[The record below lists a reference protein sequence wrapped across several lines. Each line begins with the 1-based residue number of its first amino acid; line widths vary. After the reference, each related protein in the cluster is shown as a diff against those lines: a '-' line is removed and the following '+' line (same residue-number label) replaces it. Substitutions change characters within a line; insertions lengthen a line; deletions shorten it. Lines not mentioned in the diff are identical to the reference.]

1 MSCELGLAEKKKK
14 KKKNRITRITA
25 ETWLHT
31 NHYSGEGIDNP
42 LQCSCLGNPTDR
54 GAWNTTVHGVA
65 RVRHNLATKPLPP
78 EGLPKCWIKS
88 QECFM
93 FEENRLDQRH
103 EPRVHRA
110 DSFLMDSCLD
120 RKLTFSVVWPHLLNF
135 SSSVI
140 LIFVCL
146 SLSKRRPSFTPPQIF
161 DLLQA

>member
-1 MSCELGLAEKKKK
+1 MSCELGVAEKKQ
-14 KKKNRITRITA
+14 RITRITA

-31 NHYSGEGIDNP
+31 NHYSGEGTGNP
-42 LQCSCLGNPTDR
+42 LQYSCPENPTDR
-54 GAWNTTVHGVA
+54 GAWHTTVHGVA
-65 RVRHNLATKPLPP
+65 RVRHNLTTKPLPP

-93 FEENRLDQRH
+93 FEENRLDQR

-146 SLSKRRPSFTPPQIF
+146 SLSKRRPSFTPPQIL

>member
-1 MSCELGLAEKKKK
+1 MSCELGLAEKKQ
-14 KKKNRITRITA
+14 RVTRITA

-31 NHYSGEGIDNP
+31 YHHSGKGTGNP
-42 LQCSCLGNPTDR
+42 LQYSCLENPTDR
-54 GAWNTTVHGVA
+54 GAWHTTVHGVA
-65 RVRHNLATKPLPP
+65 RVRHNLTTKSLPP

-93 FEENRLDQRH
+93 FEENRLDQR

-146 SLSKRRPSFTPPQIF
+146 SLSKRRPSFTPPQIL